1 MSSRQSLYDR
11 HALHKLNVAGVSR
24 LIDEYNQL
32 MSKLSPSEVGLFR
45 SKILTLDK
53 KIWNGIYKYSWGEQT
68 VSYLFRSKS
77 KTFTFARLKW
87 IPFQV
92 IGPWIKSCN
101 ETIFNMT
108 RDVLEYKR
116 INSLI
121 HNIISDMKRLQFL
134 KIDEFEEYE
143 PDVFCTTQYN
153 EVKAQTSTI
162 KTRCNTLARYC

>member
-1 MSSRQSLYDR
+1 
-11 HALHKLNVAGVSR
+11 
-24 LIDEYNQL
+24 
-32 MSKLSPSEVGLFR
+32 
-45 SKILTLDK
+45 
-53 KIWNGIYKYSWGEQT
+53 
-68 VSYLFRSKS
+68 
-77 KTFTFARLKW
+77 
-87 IPFQV
+87 
-92 IGPWIKSCN
+92 
-101 ETIFNMT
+101 MT

-162 KTRCNTLARYC
+162 KTRCNTLARYCCS